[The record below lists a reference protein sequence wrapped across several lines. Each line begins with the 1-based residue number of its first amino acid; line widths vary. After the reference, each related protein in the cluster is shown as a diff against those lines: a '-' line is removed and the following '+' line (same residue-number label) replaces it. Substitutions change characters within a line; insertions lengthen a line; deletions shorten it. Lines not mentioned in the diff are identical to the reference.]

1 MFTILHISRQKD
13 FCVKK
18 GPFQQRKKD
27 FCVKKGPKKDHFRSL
42 VLKRTKS
49 LIKDLYAS
57 TVQLNTLKEPHFLQK
72 QLNLK
77 DLVAPGDRSLC
88 QCHYKKA
95 REINADLNFNR
106 SIPMCSPKRA
116 NPDGRYEGGGKLLGK
131 PPVKEPFS
139 LDSAL
144 NAISFPTH
152 TFMEGG
158 LGPDMSGI

>member
-1 MFTILHISRQKD
+1 MTFKVI
-13 FCVKK
+13 
-18 GPFQQRKKD
+18 
-27 FCVKKGPKKDHFRSL
+27 
-42 VLKRTKS
+42 
-49 LIKDLYAS
+49 
-57 TVQLNTLKEPHFLQK
+57 QLNTLKEPHFLQK

-158 LGPDMSGI
+158 LGPDKSGI